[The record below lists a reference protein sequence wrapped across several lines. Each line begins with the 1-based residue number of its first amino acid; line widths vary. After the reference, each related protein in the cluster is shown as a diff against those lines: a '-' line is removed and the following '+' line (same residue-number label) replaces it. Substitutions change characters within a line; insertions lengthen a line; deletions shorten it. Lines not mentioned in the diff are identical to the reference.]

1 MKMTIWDY
9 IKTYVRHPRLII
21 DTFLDA
27 IDNAKQKRFL
37 KNKFATYE
45 YEEKNYYDVI
55 VMSSYEYYVPENKY
69 KRSIYNPMIVVW
81 HELERMF
88 DNGTGVAIIRRMGI
102 MGINVD
108 TQNEDL
114 LTVSISLKRP
124 GMLIGKRGSN
134 IDALESR
141 LTYLFN
147 RKTKIEIVEVKKD
160 INEPMYIGY

>member
-9 IKTYVRHPRLII
+9 IKTYMRHPRLII

-37 KNKFATYE
+37 KNKLATYE

-88 DNGTGVAIIRRMGI
+88 DNGTGVAIIRRMGV
-102 MGINVD
+102 MGINID
-108 TQNEDL
+108 TQNDDL
-114 LTVSISLKRP
+114 LTVAISLKRP
-124 GMLIGKRGSN
+124 GLLIGNRGSK
-134 IDALESR
+134 IDELEKR

-147 RKTKIEIVEVKKD
+147 RKTEIKIVEVKKD

>member
-1 MKMTIWDY
+1 MKMTFWDY

-160 INEPMYIGY
+160 INEPVYIGY

>member
-1 MKMTIWDY
+1 MKMTFWDY

-102 MGINVD
+102 MGINID

>member
-1 MKMTIWDY
+1 MKMTFWDY
-9 IKTYVRHPRLII
+9 IKTYMRHPRLII

-37 KNKFATYE
+37 KNKFAAYE

-81 HELERMF
+81 HELERIF
-88 DNGTGVAIIRRMGI
+88 DTGTGVATIRRMGI
-102 MGINVD
+102 MGINID

-160 INEPMYIGY
+160 INEPVYIGY

>member
-9 IKTYVRHPRLII
+9 IKTYVKHPRLIV
-21 DTFLDA
+21 DAFFDA
-27 IDNAKQKRFL
+27 IDEAKQNRFL
-37 KNKFATYE
+37 RNKFAAYE
-45 YEEKNYYDVI
+45 YEKRNYDDVI

-81 HELERMF
+81 HELEKMF
-88 DNGTGVAIIRRMGI
+88 DNGKGYSTIRRMGI
-102 MGINVD
+102 MGINID

-114 LTVSISLKRP
+114 LTVAISLKRP
-124 GMLIGKRGSN
+124 GLLIGNGGSN
-134 IDALESR
+134 INELESR

-147 RKTKIEIVEVKKD
+147 RKAEIKIVEVKKD